1 MVSVTESL
9 HMSAPGARVTP
20 ACPLNFSVLSLV
32 AMIELFVERK
42 AICTAPIVS
51 VFVAN
56 LFVSFTRTLVP
67 PSFEKTLRRNVWL
80 LKDGVDWTAPFTF
93 VDRNEAA
100 QLSTHVSVVTL
111 SISGFATV
119 LYCCTSFATLVLL
132 HAPKKIIDTTMIIE
146 AATLLMCVVL
156 ISLFFDG

>member
-1 MVSVTESL
+1 MLSVIESL
-9 HMSAPGARVTP
+9 HISAPGARVTP

-56 LFVSFTRTLVP
+56 LFVSFTLTLVP
-67 PSFEKTLRRNVWL
+67 PSFEKTLRRKVWL

-100 QLSTHVSVVTL
+100 QLSTHVSVATL
-111 SISGFATV
+111 STTDFAV
-119 LYCCTSFATLVLL
+119 ILSSCTSFLMLVLL
-132 HAPKKIIDTTMIIE
+132 HAPKKIIDTIIVIE
-146 AATLLMCVVL
+146 AVTLLMCVVL
-156 ISLFFDG
+156 ISL